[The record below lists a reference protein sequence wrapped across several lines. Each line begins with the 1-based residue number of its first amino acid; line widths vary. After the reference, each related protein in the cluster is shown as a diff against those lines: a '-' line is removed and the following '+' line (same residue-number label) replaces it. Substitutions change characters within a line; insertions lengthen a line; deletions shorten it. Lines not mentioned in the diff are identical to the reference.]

1 MVSPKKFKDIW
12 KMKTPSYWQSNSLIS
27 KLLSPIGWIYGFL
40 TQARLKLKQPQK
52 ADIPVI
58 CIGNITAGGTGKTP
72 VSISIA
78 KMLTGEMYHPYFVT
92 RGYGG
97 KLQNIIVNNKKHS
110 AAEVGDE
117 PLLLSRQAPV
127 VVNANRYQGALTALK
142 DGADIIIMDDG
153 FQNPSLYKDLSF
165 LVFDGTYGI
174 GNGKILPA
182 GPLRETFSNGLKRA
196 DALIILGKDKHNL
209 AQKSGLPTFYGYA
222 EAAQTCNLDNP
233 NVLAFA
239 GIGHPQKF
247 YHTLSQQGF
256 NLLKTIDFPDHHF
269 YTNAEIE
276 NILKQA
282 QSLNA
287 QIYTTSKD
295 FVKIPHIYQKE
306 INVLEISIVWEKPEE
321 LMAFIA
327 KKTRL

>member
-1 MVSPKKFKDIW
+1 
-12 KMKTPSYWQSNSLIS
+12 MKTPSYWQSNSLIS
-27 KLLSPIGWIYGFL
+27 KLLSPLGWVYGFL
-40 TQARLKLKQPQK
+40 TQARLKLHQPQK

-72 VSISIA
+72 VAISIA
-78 KMLTGEMYHPYFVT
+78 KLLAGEMYHPYFVT

-97 KLQNIIVNNKKHS
+97 KLQNVIVNNKKHT

-117 PLLLSRQAPV
+117 PLLLSQQAPV
-127 VVNANRYQGALTALK
+127 VVNANRYQGALAALK
-142 DGADIIIMDDG
+142 NGADIIIMDDG

-182 GPLRETFSNGLKRA
+182 GPLRETFSNGIRRA

-209 AQKSGLPTFYGYA
+209 AQKSGLPTFYGHT

-276 NILKQA
+276 NILNQA
-282 QSLNA
+282 KSLKA

-306 INVLEISIVWEKPEE
+306 INVLEISIVWDTPEE
-321 LMAFIA
+321 LLAFIA
-327 KKTRL
+327 KKTHTKLDKKST